1 MRSTSPLRDSGQANL
16 SLWLV
21 GALVLL
27 AIVGLLGWK
36 YLLSGAGTES
46 PIGGFAS
53 APEFDL
59 PSLEGS
65 RYRLNDFEG
74 RVVLVE
80 FWATWCGP
88 CRLQTEILHRLY
100 EEVAGPGVEF
110 LAVNL
115 GEPRDLVESH
125 LDKEPSPYPVLLDPG
140 ETLGVA
146 FEIYALPTIV
156 IIDPQ
161 GRVTFTRP
169 GITSAETLRRALL
182 EAASASSTVAVL

>member
-1 MRSTSPLRDSGQANL
+1 M

-27 AIVGLLGWK
+27 AIIGLLGWK
-36 YLLSGAGTES
+36 YFLSGAGVES
-46 PIGGFAS
+46 PIGDFAS
-53 APEFDL
+53 APDFDL
-59 PSLEGS
+59 PSLDGS
-65 RYRLNDFEG
+65 RHGLRDFEG

-88 CRLQTEILHRLY
+88 CRLQTDILHRLY

-125 LDKEPSPYPVLLDPG
+125 IGKEPSPYPVLLDPQ
-140 ETLGVA
+140 ESLGISFQV
-146 FEIYALPTIV
+146 YALPTIV
-156 IIDPQ
+156 IIDPK

-169 GITSAETLRRALL
+169 GITDAETLRRALL
-182 EAASASSTVAVL
+182 EAASASSKVASL